1 MHQVYKCLNVNFDKK
16 ESRMR
21 NFFAVLISI
30 ASFLTLFGQQEV
42 RIGKYVLS
50 TTDLAVTTFNN
61 GDIIPVVK
69 SAEEANSYALKG
81 KPSCIKVGGSVWY
94 NWYAVN
100 DPRGIAPA
108 GWHVPNEWELSNLI
122 DFCRSNIYWVAE
134 KKNRTILPGTP
145 TRVEYLQPEFNWWA
159 YGENKEFYDSFVQQL
174 SCPSAI
180 GPLTLEIAKKTD
192 FYPVRVFANNPN
204 QIFARE
210 YFLKT
215 QNFEVNTGN
224 EQWKLVVKCDNC
236 DSDAEEANNCI
247 GKATLFLT
255 NTTDSLEHYKIEI
268 DDFGFTKKE
277 GLIISDLGVRFEDFN
292 FDGKLDFGL
301 GFGSDPFEYPS
312 RVFFLDDVRK
322 KAEFNKE
329 FNRLFL
335 LGEISSFEL
344 QTRTFEGFTSMADS
358 YEIVEYYSCPT
369 DSLENF
375 ARYTLPSEL
384 EPYRIKYPN
393 LFLVNYFSFS
403 DHEITRFNPK
413 SYGYEQY
420 TLDDWG
426 YGEMH
431 AVKGGH
437 PYWVEL
443 TKDGIHVE
451 VQKIDSAAYHIAAQS
466 RQENPFNLISDHEN
480 YNSETI
486 YLKRY
491 AKGVKRKGDKLIL
504 KTENGQLLE
513 FKNTEEPY
521 CSSSYFGLTEDQK
534 SWIVRSA
541 YEESEAYVQ
550 YIINCATGSIDSSM
564 FSFPRY
570 SPNGMYCAEGDYAD
584 MEGIGSLILYSLK
597 NGKWLPIVNV
607 TFENLEFSFAPYD
620 LFWIDDKTML
630 VKQLKFKSSQ
640 QGDEYFEYAKFMFDF
655 NETRR

>member
-1 MHQVYKCLNVNFDKK
+1 MCKCLNGIFETK
-16 ESRMR
+16 EFRMR
-21 NFFAVLISI
+21 RFFAVFISFI
-30 ASFLTLFGQQEV
+30 SVFTLYGQQGV

-50 TTDLAVTTFNN
+50 TTDLTVTSFNN
-61 GDIIPVVK
+61 GDLIPVVK

-81 KPSCIKVGGSVWY
+81 KPACMKFGGSVWY
-94 NWYAVN
+94 NWHAVN
-100 DPRGIAPA
+100 DSRGIAPT
-108 GWHVPNEWELSNLI
+108 GWHVPNERELSNLI
-122 DFCRSNIYWVAE
+122 DFCRGKIYWVAE

-145 TRVEYLQPEFNWWA
+145 TRVEYLEPEFNWWA
-159 YGENKEFYDSFVQQL
+159 FGENKEFYDPFVQQL
-174 SCPSAI
+174 KCPSAM

-192 FYPVRVFANNPN
+192 FYPVRVFADNPN

-224 EQWKLVVKCDNC
+224 EQWKLSVKCDDC
-236 DSDAEEANNCI
+236 DSDAEEATNCI

-255 NTTDSLEHYKIEI
+255 NTRDSLEHYKIEI
-268 DDFGFTKKE
+268 DDFGFAKKD
-277 GLIISDLGVRFEDFN
+277 GLIVSELGVRFEDFN
-292 FDGKLDFGL
+292 FDGQLDFGL

-312 RVFFLDDVRK
+312 RVFFLDKVRK
-322 KAEFNKE
+322 RAEFNQE

-335 LGEISSFEL
+335 LGEISSFDL

-358 YEIVEYYSCPT
+358 YEIIEYYVCPK
-369 DSLENF
+369 DSASKF
-375 ARYTLPSEL
+375 ASYTLPSEL
-384 EPYRIKYPN
+384 LGRKINYPDVY
-393 LFLVNYFSFS
+393 LVDYFSLL
-403 DHEITRFNPK
+403 DHEITRFNLE

-431 AVKGGH
+431 AVEGGH
-437 PYWVEL
+437 PYRVEL
-443 TKDGIHVE
+443 TKNGVHVE
-451 VQKIDSAAYHIAAQS
+451 VQKIDSAAYYSAAQNI
-466 RQENPFNLISDHEN
+466 QENPFTLVYDNEDF
-480 YNSETI
+480 NSEAI
-486 YLKRY
+486 YLKKDG
-491 AKGVKRKGDKLIL
+491 KGVKRKGGTLIF

-521 CSSSYFGLTEDQK
+521 YSSSYFGLTEDQK

-541 YEESEAYVQ
+541 HEESEAYVQ
-550 YIINCATGSIDSSM
+550 YIIDCATGSIDSSM

-570 SPNGMYCAEGDYAD
+570 SPNGMYCAEGDYGG
-584 MEGIGSLILYSLK
+584 MEGIGKLILYSLK
-597 NGKWLPIVNV
+597 NGKWLPFVKV

-640 QGDEYFEYAKFMFDF
+640 QGDEYFEYAKFTFNF